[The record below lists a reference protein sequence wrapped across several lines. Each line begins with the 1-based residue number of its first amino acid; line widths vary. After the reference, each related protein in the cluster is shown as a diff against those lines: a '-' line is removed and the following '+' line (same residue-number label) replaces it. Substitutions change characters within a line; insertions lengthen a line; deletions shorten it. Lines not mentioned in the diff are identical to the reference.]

1 MWQFKHF
8 QDLSAMDFHQ
18 ILTERT
24 KIFVVEQGCA
34 YQEVDDIDLRAIHLV
49 KRQKN
54 SIKAYARIYKEN
66 NEMKIGR
73 VLVPEEFRN
82 EGHGKELLKVA
93 LDYVKCHHPNNN
105 ISIQAEAYLKDFY
118 ESFGFE
124 VTSELYYDYDIGHY
138 DMQLTQNELVLQA

>member
-34 YQEVDDIDLRAIHLV
+34 YQEVDDIDLRAMHVIN
-49 KRQKN
+49 KQKN
-54 SIKAYARIYKEN
+54 SIKGYARIYKEN
-66 NEMKIGR
+66 NDIKIGR
-73 VLVPEEFRN
+73 VLVPEEFRS

-93 LDYVKCHHPNNN
+93 LGYVKCHHPHAD

-124 VTSELYYDYDIGHY
+124 VTSDLYYDYDIGHY
-138 DMQLTQNELVLQA
+138 DMRLTQRELVLQG

>member
-8 QDLSAMDFHQ
+8 QELSAMDYHE

-34 YQEVDDIDLRAIHLV
+34 YQEVDDIDLKSIHLV
-49 KRQKN
+49 KKQKN
-54 SIKAYARIYKEN
+54 SIKAYARIYKDGHTI
-66 NEMKIGR
+66 KIGR
-73 VLVPEEFRN
+73 ILVPVEFRN

-93 LDYVKCHHPNNN
+93 LDYVKCHHPNSN

-118 ESFGFE
+118 EKFGFE
-124 VTSELYYDYDIGHY
+124 ITSEFYYDYDIGHY
-138 DMQLTQNELVLQA
+138 DMLLKQSEPALQR

>member
-8 QDLSAMDFHQ
+8 QELSAQDFHE

-49 KRQKN
+49 KSHKG
-54 SIKAYARIYKEN
+54 SIKAYARIYKEDHN
-66 NEMKIGR
+66 IKIGR
-73 VLVPEEFRN
+73 VLVPEEFRS

-93 LDYVKCHHPNNN
+93 LDYVKCHHPKCDV
-105 ISIQAEAYLKDFY
+105 SIQAEAYLKDFY
-118 ESFGFE
+118 EKFGFE
-124 VTSELYYDYDIGHY
+124 VTSDLYYDYDIGHY
-138 DMQLTQNELVLQA
+138 DMQLTHDAPVLQH